1 MNATL
6 RVSIL
11 AIVCLAVP
19 GWAGAQ
25 TPDSV
30 LAVTRSGASLLRVNV
45 DGKVGIGTSN
55 PSRRLSVA
63 GTISATDT
71 IATDVGV
78 KFPDGTVQVTAADTG
93 TSVMVGGRVVRRDAN
108 GDFAA
113 QSVALGKLTISQEQ
127 GESVR
132 LHIKSGS
139 NLGDRFKVDS
149 AGGLVSMGS
158 LGIGIILQ
166 EGSGERMLW
175 HPYRAAFRA
184 GGVNGSQW
192 NDSNIGFYS
201 VAFGQNVQAEG
212 NWSIAAGHSAYTD
225 QPYSVSMGFATH
237 ANGQAAIALG
247 YKATADANYSVAI
260 GRAVSARGNEGAILI
275 GDGSTTDS
283 MLATL
288 PNQFNL
294 RAAGG
299 IRLFT
304 NSTKT
309 AGVLMQAAATNTP
322 WTGCSNV
329 NWIIS
334 ASNCAYL
341 SGAGAWTNVSDVN
354 RKHGFAPVLGEDV
367 LIRLRRMPITTWVYN
382 AEEDAVRH
390 LGPTAQDFHAAF
402 GLGGT
407 DDTHIATIDADGV
420 ALAAAQ
426 ALDARTTAQDS
437 RIKTLERENTELRA
451 RLEAIE
457 RMLRMQVAPPKEQ

>member
-6 RVSIL
+6 RVFLL
-11 AIVCLAVP
+11 AILCLAVP
-19 GWAGAQ
+19 GWARAQ

-71 IATDVGV
+71 ITTDIGV
-78 KFPDGTVQVTAADTG
+78 KFPDATVQVTAADSG
-93 TSVMVGGRVVRRDAN
+93 TSVMLGGRVVKRDAN
-108 GDFAA
+108 GDFEAR
-113 QSVALGKLTISQEQ
+113 SVALGKLTISQDQ

-175 HPYRAAFRA
+175 HPYRASFRA

-212 NWSIAAGHSAYTD
+212 NWSIAVGHSAFTD
-225 QPYSVSMGFATH
+225 QPYSVSMGFGTH

-247 YKATADANYSVAI
+247 YRATADANYSVAI

-275 GDGSTTDS
+275 GDGSSADS

-294 RAAGG
+294 RAV
-299 IRLFT
+299 R
-304 NSTKT
+304 T
-309 AGVLMQAAATNTP
+309 ACWQR
-322 WTGCSNV
+322 
-329 NWIIS
+329 
-334 ASNCAYL
+334 Y
-341 SGAGAWTNVSDVN
+341 
-354 RKHGFAPVLGEDV
+354 
-367 LIRLRRMPITTWVYN
+367 
-382 AEEDAVRH
+382 
-390 LGPTAQDFHAAF
+390 PTSS
-402 GLGGT
+402 
-407 DDTHIATIDADGV
+407 ICV
-420 ALAAAQ
+420 
-426 ALDARTTAQDS
+426 
-437 RIKTLERENTELRA
+437 LRA
-451 RLEAIE
+451 ASACSPT
-457 RMLRMQVAPPKEQ
+457 LRKPLAC